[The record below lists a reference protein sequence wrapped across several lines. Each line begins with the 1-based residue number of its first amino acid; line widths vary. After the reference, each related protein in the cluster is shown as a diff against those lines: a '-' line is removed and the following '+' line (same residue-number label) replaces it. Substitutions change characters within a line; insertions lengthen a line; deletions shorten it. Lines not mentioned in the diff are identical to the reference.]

1 MGVMSTRFPRS
12 ARVRTSAEY
21 AAVFERAR
29 RTSEPLLSVHWHA
42 HASPARLGL
51 AVSRKVDKRAVE
63 RNRLKRALR
72 EQFRQLRP
80 NLPGGD
86 YVVVARP
93 PATRQPQALR
103 QAFVRALIRAGALP
117 PPATTG
123 TMAAAATPLSSPS
136 STTSKPAASA
146 G

>member
-1 MGVMSTRFPRS
+1 MSARFSRS

-21 AAVFERAR
+21 AAVFECAR
-29 RTSEPLLSVHWHA
+29 RTSEPLLTMHWHA

-72 EQFRQLRP
+72 EEFRQLRP
-80 NLPGGD
+80 RLPGGD

-93 PATRQPQALR
+93 PAARQPSQALR
-103 QAFVRALIRAGALP
+103 EAFARALIRAGALP
-117 PPATTG
+117 PPVMTG
-123 TMAAAATPLSSPS
+123 TMAAAPTPPSSLS
-136 STTSKPAASA
+136 STTSKPAASV

>member
-1 MGVMSTRFPRS
+1 MSARFPRS
-12 ARVRTSAEY
+12 ARVRTRAEY
-21 AAVFERAR
+21 TAVFERAR

-42 HASPARLGL
+42 HAAPARLGL

-63 RNRLKRALR
+63 RNRIKRVLR
-72 EQFRQLRP
+72 EQFRQLRAQ
-80 NLPGGD
+80 LPGGD

-93 PATRQPQALR
+93 PAARQPAQAVR
-103 QAFVRALIRAGALP
+103 DAFARALVRAGALP
-117 PPATTG
+117 PSATTG
-123 TMAAAATPLSSPS
+123 TMAAAATPPSSPS

>member
-1 MGVMSTRFPRS
+1 MNVRFPSS

-29 RTSEPLLSVHWHA
+29 RTSEPLLTVHWYA
-42 HASPARLGL
+42 YGSQARLGL
-51 AVSRKVDKRAVE
+51 AVSRKVDKHAVE

-80 NLPGGD
+80 RLPGGD

-93 PATRQPQALR
+93 PAARQSSQAL
-103 QAFVRALIRAGALP
+103 QAALARALIRAGALP
-117 PPATTG
+117 PPATPG
-123 TMAAAATPLSSPS
+123 TMAAAATPPSSPP

>member
-1 MGVMSTRFPRS
+1 MSARFPRS

-29 RTSEPLLSVHWHA
+29 RTSEPLLTVHWHA

-80 NLPGGD
+80 RLPGGD
-86 YVVVARP
+86 YVVVART
-93 PATRQPQALR
+93 PAARQSSQALR
-103 QAFVRALIRAGALP
+103 EAFARALVRAGALP
-117 PPATTG
+117 PPVTPG
-123 TMAAAATPLSSPS
+123 TMAAAATPPSSPS
-136 STTSKPAASA
+136 STTSKPAASV